1 MTRDKVNFI
10 KLVHTSF
17 IKKVVEPMKEE
28 KFMRTILAGLL
39 FLLFFIAYSMFQ
51 KEQEEEGGILVKDW
65 EREAIVLEGNGYL
78 SESGAE
84 LLF

>member
-1 MTRDKVNFI
+1 
-10 KLVHTSF
+10 
-17 IKKVVEPMKEE
+17 MKEE

-65 EREAIVLEGNGYL
+65 EREAIVLEGNGFF